1 MFFMKKNEPRGERLS
16 ASNLNTYLSDTYGAG
31 RATVRNTIS
40 RITPVIQAEWGG
52 ANDCSL
58 CSVMS
63 IGGFYEG
70 YKRTFDQL
78 YNAIVA
84 AANKYFYD
92 PNKFGTIPIFIND
105 IIDDVFTV
113 KSKRKYLKGI
123 GFSWKL
129 IKKNIDAG
137 IPMVLSVNNDGRN
150 YYINH
155 SVVITGYIE
164 YSNGAQI
171 LTVFDNW
178 TKTAS
183 FVDFKKVSMISS
195 LNYIE

>member
-1 MFFMKKNEPRGERLS
+1 
-16 ASNLNTYLSDTYGAG
+16 
-31 RATVRNTIS
+31 
-40 RITPVIQAEWGG
+40 
-52 ANDCSL
+52 
-58 CSVMS
+58 MS

-137 IPMVLSVNNDGRN
+137 IPMILSVNNDGRN

-155 SVVITGYIE
+155 SVVVTGYIE